1 MPCPIDC
8 VFEDWSSWS
17 VCDESCGPGTKERS
31 RGYAQHPMYGGLPCE
46 GEELE
51 SESCEVTPCPVDCEV
66 RCGDAGW
73 GTAPLSGRVTLQVLA
88 GVVKCFGC

>member
-1 MPCPIDC
+1 M
-8 VFEDWSSWS
+8 
-17 VCDESCGPGTKERS
+17 KERS

-66 RCGDAGW
+66 RCCCDAG
-73 GTAPLSGRVTLQVLA
+73 
-88 GVVKCFGC
+88 